1 MYETAK
7 AVRDFETT
15 TGMLMSTSSSTCKA
29 SHEEMLAQLLQIYSK
44 PMEFEA
50 IESALR
56 TRTRTATTTT
66 TTATATATAATH
78 TAEASHTADHRGRFN
93 SWCTRA
99 LDAAAVGTL
108 PPSLTAGHA
117 RRANRF
123 FL

>member
-1 MYETAK
+1 MQTDA
-7 AVRDFETT
+7 R
-15 TGMLMSTSSSTCKA
+15 
-29 SHEEMLAQLLQIYSK
+29 
-44 PMEFEA
+44 
-50 IESALR
+50 ESVTQSGEGVLPR
-56 TRTRTATTTT
+56 VHDYTT
-66 TTATATATAATH
+66 TTATAAATATATATTH